1 MNGSRRFQTW
11 HNLLQTLGRV
21 TTVSLQT
28 SSTPQTLPL
37 PMFVEAIINATV
49 QKVQELKTGCPSR
62 PIVLAG
68 LQQGALIAAQVNT
81 FFIPLRELKFIAQFL

>member
-28 SSTPQTLPL
+28 STTPHTLPL
-37 PMFVEAIINATV
+37 PMLVEAIINATI
-49 QKVQELKTGCPSR
+49 QKVQELKAGYPNR

-68 LQQGALIAAQVNT
+68 LQQGALIAAQVNKV
-81 FFIPLRELKFIAQFL
+81 FMPLRE